1 LAHQHMAEQPG
12 TGHAAFDRAARRQ
25 RLRDRAAAATRH
37 LGTDVAHDM
46 EAAGLVVQHF
56 RDVLADLAQPGSTR
70 LAVAAALRRVYHG
83 APRQMFGQLAQ
94 SRTLPGLA
102 LLAPGF
108 DRRDV
113 GFVLLADP
121 GVLVD
126 HHHRLRNLAANEFK
140 LRVLELLA
148 G

>member
-1 LAHQHMAEQPG
+1 
-12 TGHAAFDRAARRQ
+12 
-25 RLRDRAAAATRH
+25 
-37 LGTDVAHDM
+37 
-46 EAAGLVVQHF
+46 
-56 RDVLADLAQPGSTR
+56 DLAQPGSTR

-148 G
+148 GAAVLHAPQVGQLD